1 MLIILKILKESFLSA
16 LKELWNNRLRTF
28 LTLLGISIGIFCV
41 ISIFSAVDSLE
52 NNMRSSI
59 DKLGSN
65 VIYVSKWPW
74 DFNKN
79 YAWWK
84 YWNRPHVTYNEL
96 KMIEEKVP
104 GASAAAIALYING
117 KVIKYKDRS
126 VENANIAGVSLRYNE
141 LQNLEFQQG
150 RYFSAIESNSGAAVT
165 ILGAAVSN
173 KIFPEHIDPI
183 GKQIE
188 MLGSRITVTG
198 IFVKEGE
205 SILNNSTDNLVML
218 PYNFLSTKVDM
229 KQFNVEPT
237 ILVKARAG
245 ISNEELK
252 DELRGTLRNIRRQHP
267 KEADNF
273 ALNQISVITNQIS
286 SIFGVVNIVGLI
298 IGGFAIL
305 VGGFGIANIMFVSVK
320 ERTNIIGIK
329 KALGAKN
336 YFILLEF
343 LIESVVLSVIGGVL
357 GLLLVYS
364 IMLLANSSIPF
375 KFEMSAGNISLGII
389 ISVVIGIISG
399 FVPALA
405 AARLDPVE
413 AIRSK

>member
-1 MLIILKILKESFLSA
+1 MSVLFKILKESFLSA

-52 NNMRSSI
+52 NNMRTSI

-74 DFNKN
+74 DFSKN

-96 KMIEEKVP
+96 KMIEERVP

-126 VENANIAGVSLRYNE
+126 VENANIAGVSLHYDE

-150 RYFSAIESNSGAAVT
+150 RYFSALESNSGAAVT
-165 ILGAAVSN
+165 ILGAKVRD
-173 KIFPEHIDPI
+173 KLFPEQIDPV
-183 GKQIE
+183 GKKIE
-188 MLGSRITVTG
+188 LMGSQLTVTG
-198 IFVKEGE
+198 VFAKEGE
-205 SILNNSTDNLVML
+205 SVLNNSTDNLVML
-218 PYNFLSTKVDM
+218 PYHFLATKVDM

-237 ILVKARAG
+237 ILVKAG
-245 ISNEELK
+245 TNVSNEELK
-252 DELRGTLRNIRRQHP
+252 DEIRGVLRNMRHQRP
-267 KEADNF
+267 REEDNF
-273 ALNQISVITNQIS
+273 ALNQISVITHQIG

-320 ERTNIIGIK
+320 ERTHIIGIK
-329 KALGAKN
+329 KALGAKS

-343 LIESVVLSVIGGVL
+343 LIESVVLSIIGGLL
-357 GLLLVYS
+357 GLLLVYT
-364 IMLLANSSIPF
+364 ILLWANNNIPF
-375 KFEMSAGNISLGII
+375 RFEMSAGNIVLGVA
-389 ISVVIGIISG
+389 ISAGIGIASG
-399 FVPALA
+399 FIPALSA
-405 AARLDPVE
+405 SRLDPVE